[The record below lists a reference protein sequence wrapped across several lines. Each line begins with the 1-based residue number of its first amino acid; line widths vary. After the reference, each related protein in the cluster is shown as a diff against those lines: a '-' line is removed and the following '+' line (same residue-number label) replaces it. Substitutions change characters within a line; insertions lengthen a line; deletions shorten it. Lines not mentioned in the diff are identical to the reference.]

1 MWHHSKL
8 FKFLLPLFT
17 FLLFAFEWAYNYM
30 AVWYDNLPN
39 ETQYFKPPKMGF
51 YMGFV
56 YLFAV
61 SFLVFLI
68 LGIIYLVKDPAP
80 KVVVYLLITD
90 LVLSAYYVWVYTV
103 AFKNLPTPALLL
115 FVTLALFAVSVFKLC
130 TKAPPLQNP

>member
-1 MWHHSKL
+1 
-8 FKFLLPLFT
+8 
-17 FLLFAFEWAYNYM
+17 M